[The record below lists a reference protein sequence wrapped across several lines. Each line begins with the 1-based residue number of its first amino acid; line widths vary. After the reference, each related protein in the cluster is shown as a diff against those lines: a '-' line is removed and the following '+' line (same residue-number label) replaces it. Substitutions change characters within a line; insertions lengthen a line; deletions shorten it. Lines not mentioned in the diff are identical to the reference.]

1 MRLLAILGSS
11 GTVTLPR
18 ALDDPARGPAMK
30 TPSPLSGSPIFS
42 EIHSHT
48 VWLSLNLFTLG
59 FREIE
64 AWLATRGIGLTYD
77 ILRRWCLKFDQALP
91 RRGAAHPDGA
101 IHGTRLKN
109 SGWVVA
115 QWLGQQVYPR
125 FPKEPVYRWPL
136 KKSK

>member
-11 GTVTLPR
+11 GTVMLPW
-18 ALDDPARGPAMK
+18 ALYDPARGPAMK
-30 TPSPLSGSPIFS
+30 TPSPLSGSPIFA

-48 VWLSLNLFTLG
+48 VWLSLISSLWAFG
-59 FREIE
+59 ISKR
-64 AWLATRGIGLTYD
+64 LATRGIGLTYD
-77 ILRRWCLKFDQALP
+77 TLRRWCLKFDQALP

>member
-1 MRLLAILGSS
+1 MQLLAILGPS

-18 ALDDPARGPAMK
+18 ALYDPARGPAMK

-48 VWLSLNLFTLG
+48 VWLSLISSLWAFG
-59 FREIE
+59 ISKR
-64 AWLATRGIGLTYD
+64 LATRGIGLTYD
-77 ILRRWCLKFDQALP
+77 ILRWWCLKFGQALP
-91 RRGAAHPDGA
+91 RRGTAHPDGA

-109 SGWVVA
+109 SGWVVT

-125 FPKEPVYRWPL
+125 FPKEPVYRLPL